1 MAYAAEPL
9 EQRHDLLGF
18 ALLVALALHAI
29 FILGIT
35 FNKGDR
41 NHAAATLEITL
52 AQYKSD
58 KAPQRADYLAQHNQE
73 GSGTLDEKALLTT
86 RKTADFQDNVI
97 RDISPVQQAAA
108 LQQKSAQQALIA
120 TRNRAEQKTAQRNDK
135 DTPQQL
141 AQSDITIQ
149 QRSLEIASLEAKL
162 DIQRQAYAARP
173 RIRRLTS
180 VAAKK
185 SEDALYLNDWR
196 ERIESVGNHNY
207 PERARAQEIYGELR
221 LMVALLPNG
230 EVSEVEI
237 LHSSGQKLLDE
248 AAIRI
253 VQLAAPFDAFPS
265 EMRKQVDVLEIIRT
279 WRFHK
284 GLLTSTQ

>member
-1 MAYAAEPL
+1 MAYAAEPF
-9 EQRHDLLGF
+9 EQRHDLFGF
-18 ALLVALALHAI
+18 SLLLALALHAVI
-29 FILGIT
+29 ILGVT
-35 FNKGDR
+35 FQHNNRDR
-41 NHAAATLEITL
+41 SATTLEITL

-58 KAPQRADYLAQHNQE
+58 KAPQRADFLAQHNQE
-73 GSGTLDEKALLTT
+73 GSGTLKERALLTT

-97 RDISPVQQAAA
+97 RDISPVQQTAA

-120 TRNRAEQKTAQRNDK
+120 TNSRAQQKTARQNDK
-135 DTPQQL
+135 DTPLQQ
-141 AQSDITIQ
+141 AQSDVTIA

-173 RIRRLTS
+173 RVRRLTS
-180 VAAKK
+180 VAAKR

-196 ERIESVGNHNY
+196 ERIEGIGNRNY
-207 PERARAQEIYGELR
+207 PERARQQQIYGELR

-230 EVSEVEI
+230 EVSEIKI
-237 LHSSGQKLLDE
+237 LHSSGHKLLDE

-253 VQLAAPFDAFPS
+253 VQLAAPFETFPP

-279 WRFHK
+279 WRFHNDR
-284 GLLTSTQ
+284 LTSSQ

>member
-1 MAYAAEPL
+1 MAYAAEPF

-18 ALLVALALHAI
+18 TLLLALALHAVI
-29 FILGIT
+29 ILGVT
-35 FNKGDR
+35 FDKETR
-41 NHAAATLEITL
+41 ERAAATLEITL

-58 KAPQRADYLAQHNQE
+58 KSPKRADFLAQHNQE

-97 RDISPVQQAAA
+97 RDISPVQQTAA

-120 TRNRAEQKTAQRNDK
+120 TRSRAEQKTAQQNDK
-135 DTPQQL
+135 ETPSQQ
-141 AQSDITIQ
+141 AQSDVTIQ

-173 RIRRLTS
+173 RVRRLTS
-180 VAAKK
+180 VAARK

-196 ERIESVGNHNY
+196 ERIEAVGNRNY
-207 PERARAQEIYGELR
+207 PEKAREQQIYGELR

-230 EVSEVEI
+230 EISEVRI
-237 LHSSGQKLLDE
+237 LKSSGHRLLDE
-248 AAIRI
+248 AAMRI
-253 VQLAAPFDAFPS
+253 VQLAGPFDAFPP

-284 GLLTSTQ
+284 DRLTSSQ

>member
-1 MAYAAEPL
+1 MASAAEPFN
-9 EQRHDLLGF
+9 QRNDLLGF
-18 ALLVALALHAI
+18 ALLLALALHAVI
-29 FILGIT
+29 ILGIT
-35 FNKGDR
+35 FDKETR
-41 NHAAATLEITL
+41 NRAAATLEITL

-73 GSGTLDEKALLTT
+73 GSGTLKEKALLTT

-108 LQQKSAQQALIA
+108 LKQKSAQQALIA
-120 TRNRAEQKTAQRNDK
+120 TRNRAEQKTALQSDK
-135 DTPQQL
+135 ETPQQL
-141 AQSDITIQ
+141 AQSDVTIQ

-180 VAAKK
+180 VAARK
-185 SEDALYLNDWR
+185 SEDALYLNNWR
-196 ERIESVGNHNY
+196 ERIEGVGNRNY
-207 PERARAQEIYGELR
+207 PERARAQQIYGELR

-230 EVSEVEI
+230 EVSEIKI
-237 LHSSGQKLLDE
+237 LHSSGYKLLDE

-253 VQLAAPFDAFPS
+253 VQLAAPFDAFPAD
-265 EMRKQVDVLEIIRT
+265 MRKQVDVLEIIRT

>member
-1 MAYAAEPL
+1 MAYAAEPF

-18 ALLVALALHAI
+18 TLLLALALHAVI
-29 FILGIT
+29 ILGVT
-35 FNKGDR
+35 FDKETR
-41 NHAAATLEITL
+41 ERAAATLEITL
-52 AQYKSD
+52 AQYKSE
-58 KAPQRADYLAQHNQE
+58 KISRADFLAQHNQE

-97 RDISPVQQAAA
+97 RDISPVQQTAA

-120 TRNRAEQKTAQRNDK
+120 TRNRANQKTAQQNDQ
-135 DTPQQL
+135 DTPHQQ
-141 AQSDITIQ
+141 AQSDVTIQ

-180 VAAKK
+180 VATKK
-185 SEDALYLNDWR
+185 SEDALYLNNWR
-196 ERIESVGNHNY
+196 ERIESIGNRNY
-207 PERARAQEIYGELR
+207 PQRAREQEIYGEVQ
-221 LMVALLPNG
+221 LMLALLPNG
-230 EVSEVEI
+230 EISELKV
-237 LHSSGQKLLDE
+237 LRSSGHKLLDE

-253 VQLAAPFDAFPS
+253 AQLAAPYDAFPP

-279 WRFHK
+279 WRFQK
-284 GLLTSTQ
+284 NRLTSSQ

>member
-1 MAYAAEPL
+1 MAYAAEPF

-18 ALLVALALHAI
+18 AMLVAIALHAVV
-29 FILGIT
+29 ILGIT
-35 FNKGDR
+35 FDKETRDR
-41 NHAAATLEITL
+41 AAATLEITL

-58 KAPQRADYLAQHNQE
+58 KSPKRADFLAQHNQE

-97 RDISPVQQAAA
+97 RDISPMQQTAAM
-108 LQQKSAQQALIA
+108 QQKAAQQALIA
-120 TRNRAEQKTAQRNDK
+120 TRSRAEQKTAQQTDK
-135 DTPQQL
+135 DTPQQQ
-141 AQSDITIQ
+141 AESEVTVQ

-173 RIRRLTS
+173 RVRRLTS
-180 VAAKK
+180 VAARK

-196 ERIESVGNHNY
+196 ERIEAVGNRNY
-207 PERARAQEIYGELR
+207 PEKAREQQIYGELR

-230 EVSEVEI
+230 EISEVKI
-237 LHSSGQKLLDE
+237 LKSSGKRLLDE

-253 VQLAAPFDAFPS
+253 VQLAAPYDAFPA
-265 EMRKQVDVLEIIRT
+265 EMRRQVDVLEIIRT
-279 WRFHK
+279 WRFHNDR
-284 GLLTSTQ
+284 LTSTQ

>member
-1 MAYAAEPL
+1 MAYAAEPF
-9 EQRHDLLGF
+9 EQRHDLFGF
-18 ALLVALALHAI
+18 SLLLALALHAVI
-29 FILGIT
+29 ILGVT
-35 FNKGDR
+35 FQHNNRDR
-41 NHAAATLEITL
+41 SATTLEITL

-58 KAPQRADYLAQHNQE
+58 KAPQRADFLAQHNQE
-73 GSGTLDEKALLTT
+73 GSGTLKEKALLTT

-97 RDISPVQQAAA
+97 RDISPVQQTAA

-120 TRNRAEQKTAQRNDK
+120 TNSRAQQKTARQNDK
-135 DTPQQL
+135 DTPLQQ
-141 AQSDITIQ
+141 AQSDVTIA

-173 RIRRLTS
+173 RVRRLTS
-180 VAAKK
+180 VAAKR

-196 ERIESVGNHNY
+196 ERIEGIGNRNY
-207 PERARAQEIYGELR
+207 PERARQQQIYGELR

-230 EVSEVEI
+230 EVSEIKI
-237 LHSSGQKLLDE
+237 LHSSGHKLLDE

-253 VQLAAPFDAFPS
+253 VQLAAPFETFPP

-284 GLLTSTQ
+284 DRLTSSQ